1 MSHDQKQ
8 QKQCV
13 PVSFFSLCYV
23 PFSLTNNCVIVFS
36 FQAHT
41 SDEIQIIG
49 TKNCSLRHV
58 ELIRGVDDLYN
69 SMANINGNQCM
80 RASESNHQAAAD
92 IIDLSQHA
100 VEERIAKDDLVIL
113 QAKNPLILPLVQNN
127 RFPVSDSDIKNH
139 IAIVEIA
146 YTRVYRSTVLFVSSS
161 SVYFSF
167 FGSFLFDSCFVLCYF
182 HVFFCQ
188 ELRC

>member
-1 MSHDQKQ
+1 MTKNNRNN
-8 QKQCV
+8 
-13 PVSFFSLCYV
+13 VSQLAFSVVLCTFFSHQ
-23 PFSLTNNCVIVFS
+23 NCVIVFS
-36 FQAHT
+36 FQAHN

-80 RASESNHQAAAD
+80 RASASNHQAAAD

-113 QAKNPLILPLVQNN
+113 QAKNRLILPLVQNN
-127 RFPVSDSDIKNH
+127 RFPVSVSDIKNH

-146 YTRVYRSTVLFVSSS
+146 YTRGLQKYCPFCLFIISILL
-161 SVYFSF
+161 F
-167 FGSFLFDSCFVLCYF
+167 FFV
-182 HVFFCQ
+182 
-188 ELRC
+188 